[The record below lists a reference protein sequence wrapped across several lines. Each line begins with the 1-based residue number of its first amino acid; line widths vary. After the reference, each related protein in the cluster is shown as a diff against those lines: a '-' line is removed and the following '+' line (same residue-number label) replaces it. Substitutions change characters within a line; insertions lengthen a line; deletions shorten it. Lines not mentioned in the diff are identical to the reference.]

1 MAAAETPIKVVLIDD
16 HRHIHQAVTTILGAM
31 PFIDL
36 VGQGSNGEEAIQ
48 LCQEHQPD
56 LVLMDVVMS
65 GMDGVTATRIIHEQF
80 PTIRILVISSF
91 QDHESVHEMLR
102 NGASG
107 YVTKGALAS
116 DLISAIRATHDGQA
130 VFSPGVAAQL
140 LNPVPAQQFNLTD
153 RELEVLG
160 LMAEGLNNGQIA
172 QALTISRSTVKFH
185 VSNIVH
191 KMGVETRTEALVLAA
206 KNNLV

>member
-1 MAAAETPIKVVLIDD
+1 
-16 HRHIHQAVTTILGAM
+16 
-31 PFIDL
+31 
-36 VGQGSNGEEAIQ
+36 
-48 LCQEHQPD
+48 
-56 LVLMDVVMS
+56 MS